1 LAKLSKKNKK
11 ERPATSKKTFTKFF
25 VITFIACVVVFTSG
39 IGIFAT
45 ILNQRPMEKNSDVQK
60 VREQTEEKLDILVP
74 AEGMFADE
82 FKDSKRVNI
91 LLMGNTDEG
100 LADTIM
106 LASFDPEKKAA
117 DIISVP
123 RDTYYERPVS
133 NKTLLKINSIAHK
146 GPDAMAQAVHEVL
159 LGIPINYYAIIN
171 YNGVKNIIDSIGGVP
186 MNIKEDM
193 RYTSKSQNL
202 HINIKAGEQ
211 VLDGDKA
218 VQYLRF
224 RSGYVNGDLGR
235 VEAQQ
240 EFVKSAIKQAM
251 EMKLTTVAKTV
262 VKNVD
267 SDITNRAI
275 LYLAGK
281 AVGMDTTKVRSFL
294 LPGASGSITG
304 SSLSFWKRTG
314 DEATEDMLRQ
324 VYLGDEYVTAGAITG
339 GAVTGEAVTS
349 GTSNESAGEAG

>member
-1 LAKLSKKNKK
+1 LAKLSKKQK
-11 ERPATSKKTFTKFF
+11 ERKPTTTKKTFAKFF
-25 VITFIACVVVFTSG
+25 VITFIACAVVFTSG

-45 ILNQRPMEKNSDVQK
+45 ILNQRPMEKNNEVQK
-60 VREQTEEKLDILVP
+60 IREQTEEKMDILIP
-74 AEGMFADE
+74 AEGIFADE
-82 FKDSKRVNI
+82 FKDSKRVNV
-91 LLMGNTDEG
+91 LLMGTTDEG

-106 LASFDPEKKAA
+106 LASFDPEKQVA
-117 DIISVP
+117 DIISIP
-123 RDTYYERPVS
+123 RDTYYERPGYRS
-133 NKTLLKINSIAHK
+133 ELLKINSIAHK
-146 GPDAMAQAVHEVL
+146 GPEEMARAVHEVL

-171 YNGVKNIIDSIGGVP
+171 YDGVKNIIDSIGGVP
-186 MNIKEDM
+186 MNIKKDM
-193 RYTSKSQNL
+193 RYTSKSQDL
-202 HINIKAGEQ
+202 YINIKAGEQ

-251 EMKLTTVAKTV
+251 EMQLTTVANTV
-262 VKNVD
+262 VENVD

-281 AVGMDTTKVRSFL
+281 AIGMDSANVKSFL
-294 LPGASGSITG
+294 LPGASGSIKG
-304 SSLSFWKRTG
+304 SSLSFWKPTG

-324 VYLGDEYVTAGAITG
+324 VYLGDEYVTGGAITG
-339 GAVTGEAVTS
+339 GAVSGGAVS
-349 GTSNESAGEAG
+349 GGAIKAE